1 MIYVGVSWLMLVYL
15 WLSGGHLGSFL
26 APSWPSWLH
35 LGALLG
41 PVRGQLGASWLIS
54 GVAGRI
60 LGAPLFKDGSQVGSR
75 PSQTPSSI
83 DFGGLFER
91 IWVPGLNVF
100 GSEIALQKAAVETTA
115 QK

>member
-1 MIYVGVSWLMLVYL
+1 MYAGVSWLMLAHL

-41 PVRGQLGASWLIS
+41 PLRRRLGPSWLIS

-75 PSQTPSSI
+75 RPQTPSSI
-83 DFGGLFER
+83 DFGALFER
-91 IWVPGLNVF
+91 IWAPCLNVF
-100 GSEIALQKAAVETTA
+100 GSEIALQKATVQTTA

>member
-1 MIYVGVSWLMLVYL
+1 MGVYWLMLPHL

-41 PVRGQLGASWLIS
+41 LVRGQLGASWLIS

-75 PSQTPSSI
+75 PPQTPSSI
-83 DFGGLFER
+83 DFGTLFER
-91 IWVPGLNVF
+91 IWAPRLNVF
-100 GSEIALQKAAVETTA
+100 WSEIALQKATAQTTA